1 LQEKEHL
8 QEEIRQLKNLKRKEI
23 MDKLDQLKEVTGNPE
38 MAFTSKDIEDEFDP
52 DAHDAMMQVS
62 GHLKYY
68 DIYCIFFL

>member
-62 GHLKYY
+62 GHLKSD
-68 DIYCIFFL
+68 DI